1 MDSIHTKLFF
11 LETSLCWCSFC
22 WRAKSD
28 LLLLKYFPQNSHDLH
43 FLCLLFI
50 WFLMDWF
57 FDFLLLKSQI
67 SQTNHF
73 FICWTILLNY
83 FFLSRLI
90 RFLQHNFI
98 HLRIIIMKMLTS
110 YMLENFKWCAKNLFL
125 DIALVLSMFA
135 VNVLLHVFPLHATEI
150 TNDGGRKV
158 HKRNNLH
165 V

>member
-1 MDSIHTKLFF
+1 MDSLHTKLLF
-11 LETSLCWCSFC
+11 LESSLFWCSFC
-22 WRAKSD
+22 WCAKRA
-28 LLLLKYFPQNSHDLH
+28 LLLLKYFPQTSHNFYFLCMC

-50 WFLMDWF
+50 WSLMDWLF
-57 FDFLLLKSQI
+57 SFLLLKSQI

-125 DIALVLSMFA
+125 DIALLLSMFA
-135 VNVLLHVFPLHATEI
+135 VNVLLHVVPLHATEI
-150 TNDGGRKV
+150 T
-158 HKRNNLH
+158 HISFFW
-165 V
+165 